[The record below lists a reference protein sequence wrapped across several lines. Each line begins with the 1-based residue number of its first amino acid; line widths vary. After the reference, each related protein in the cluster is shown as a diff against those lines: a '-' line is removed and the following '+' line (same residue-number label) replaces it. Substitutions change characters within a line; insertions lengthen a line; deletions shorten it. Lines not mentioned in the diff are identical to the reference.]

1 MLLTRQEM
9 TFDFGGAK
17 LDPDRDRELLEWMF
31 NQFLYGEVTGI
42 QVGHWLYDA
51 PDFEAAKFLARQS
64 LEEMQHVDNFLRIMA
79 MLGCRPRPAHAA
91 VRFLATGMM
100 GGSWAEHVALEMAQ
114 GEGFV
119 LQAFYA
125 VIDTLDHKPSVDIL
139 RRAVKQEERH
149 VEFGEQQTTKAIE
162 GKGWLRR
169 RLLGL
174 SLVSMWGVRRLA
186 RYMENKLATGGA
198 VPGSS
203 GDNGAVPG
211 SPREHA
217 VMKHLPAFLAHAN
230 VCAELRLRRIGVLDR
245 PLAELSAGKRA
256 LLVAEAYGGKLLG
269 GLVSLVTLPL
279 RLLPLW
285 PRKKRLT
292 DTYLRDPHVT
302 GFALPPGPIPDDAQ
316 LQEP

>member
-9 TFDFGGAK
+9 TFDFGGAR
-17 LDPDRDRELLEWMF
+17 LDPARDRELLEWML

-51 PDFEAAKFLARQS
+51 PDFEAARFLARQS

-79 MLGCRPRPAHAA
+79 MLGCRPRQAHPA

-149 VEFGEQQTTKAIE
+149 VEFGEQQTGKAID
-162 GKGWLRR
+162 GKPWLRR

-186 RYMENKLATGGA
+186 RFMEKRLSA
-198 VPGSS
+198 S
-203 GDNGAVPG
+203 G
-211 SPREHA
+211 EHP
-217 VMKHLPAFLAHAN
+217 VLKHLPAFLDHAN
-230 VCAELRLRRIGVLDR
+230 ACAELRLRRIGVLDR
-245 PLAELSAGKRA
+245 PLAELSSARRA
-256 LLVAEAYGGKLLG
+256 LLVTEAYGGKLLG
-269 GLVSLVTLPL
+269 GLAQLATLPL
-279 RLLPLW
+279 RVLPLW

-292 DTYLRDPHVT
+292 DTYLRDAHVT
-302 GFALPPGPIPDDAQ
+302 GFALPPGGLPDDAQ
-316 LQEP
+316 PQEP

>member
-1 MLLTRQEM
+1 MLLTRNEM
-9 TFDFGGAK
+9 TFDFAGAR
-17 LDPDRDRELLEWMF
+17 LDPARDRELLEWMF

-79 MLGCRPRPAHAA
+79 MLGCRPRPAHPA

-100 GGSWAEHVALEMAQ
+100 GGSWPEHVALEMAQ

-149 VEFGEQQTTKAIE
+149 VEFGEQQTIKAIE
-162 GKGWLRR
+162 GKSWLRR

-186 RYMENKLATGGA
+186 RYMERRLTRSQA
-198 VPGSS
+198 GSHQ
-203 GDNGAVPG
+203 
-211 SPREHA
+211 EHA
-217 VMKHLPAFLAHAN
+217 DGHPVMKHLPAFLDHAN
-230 VCAELRLRRIGVLDR
+230 ACAELRLRRTGVLDR
-245 PLAELSAGKRA
+245 PLAELSGGRRA

-269 GLVSLVTLPL
+269 GLASLVTLPL

-292 DTYLRDPHVT
+292 DTYLRDAHVT
-302 GFALPPGPIPDDAQ
+302 GFVLPAGPLPEDGHP
-316 LQEP
+316 QEP

>member
-1 MLLTRQEM
+1 
-9 TFDFGGAK
+9 
-17 LDPDRDRELLEWMF
+17 MF
-31 NQFLYGEVTGI
+31 NQFLYGEITGI

-51 PDFEAAKFLARQS
+51 PDLEAAKFLARQS

-100 GGSWAEHVALEMAQ
+100 GSSWAEHVALEMAQ

-149 VEFGEQQTTKAIE
+149 VEFGEQQTAKAIDSRP
-162 GKGWLRR
+162 WLRR

-174 SLVSMWGVRRLA
+174 ALVSMWGVRRLA
-186 RYMENKLATGGA
+186 RYMERKLSKGQSGGQKDH
-198 VPGSS
+198 P
-203 GDNGAVPG
+203 
-211 SPREHA
+211 
-217 VMKHLPAFLAHAN
+217 VMKHLPAFLDHAN
-230 VCAELRLRRIGVLDR
+230 ACAELRLRRIGVLDR
-245 PLAELSAGKRA
+245 PLAELSGAQRA

-269 GLVSLVTLPL
+269 GLGALVTAPL

-292 DTYLRDPHVT
+292 DTYLHDAHVT
-302 GFALPPGPIPDDAQ
+302 GFALPPGTTIDDGQ
-316 LQEP
+316 PQEP

>member
-1 MLLTRQEM
+1 MLLTREEM

-17 LDPDRDRELLEWMF
+17 LDPVADRDLLEWML

-42 QVGHWLYDA
+42 QCGHWLYDA
-51 PDFEAAKFLARQS
+51 PDLEAAKFLARQS
-64 LEEMQHVDNFLRIMA
+64 LEEMQHVDNFLRIMT
-79 MLGCRPRPAHAA
+79 MLGCQTKPAHPA

-149 VEFGEQQTTKAIE
+149 VEFGEQQTAKAIE
-162 GKGWLRR
+162 GRPWLKR

-186 RYMENKLATGGA
+186 GYIHKK
-198 VPGSS
+198 VPA
-203 GDNGAVPG
+203 DHV
-211 SPREHA
+211 
-217 VMKHLPAFLAHAN
+217 VLKHLPAFLEHAN
-230 VCAELRLRRIGVLDR
+230 RCAELRLRRIGVLDR
-245 PLAELSAGKRA
+245 PLAEISGGKRA
-256 LLVAEAYGGKLLG
+256 ALVAEAYGGKLLG
-269 GLVSLVTLPL
+269 GLGSLVALPFK
-279 RLLPLW
+279 LLPW
-285 PRKKRLT
+285 FKRKRVT
-292 DTYLRDPHVT
+292 DTYLADPHVT
-302 GFALPPGPIPDDAQ
+302 GYQLPAGEPAAAQ
-316 LQEP
+316 PET